1 MLLGLDFLGKDE
13 KTKEDRILFSLKK
26 YKCQLEI
33 FSESNYYNFIFF
45 RKNKVIK
52 KFSVSDKEIGN
63 NKSAIEIK
71 SFLLNKELNREEMVL
86 NLGYN
91 GAFSFIYI
99 EDEIFN
105 IEIINPICETIEHFT
120 IFLDDLFSDEF

>member
-1 MLLGLDFLGKDE
+1 MLLSLEFLGKDE
-13 KTKEDRILFSLKK
+13 KTKEDKVLFFLKK
-26 YKCQLEI
+26 YKCFLEV
-33 FSESNYYNFIFF
+33 FCDSNNYNFTFF
-45 RKNKVIK
+45 RKNKRIK
-52 KFSVSDKEIGN
+52 RFSVSDKLIGN
-63 NKSAIEIK
+63 NKPAIEIK
-71 SFLLNKELNREEMVL
+71 SFFINKELNREEMVL

-120 IFLDDLFSDEF
+120 IFLDDLLMEEN

>member
-1 MLLGLDFLGKDE
+1 
-13 KTKEDRILFSLKK
+13 
-26 YKCQLEI
+26 
-33 FSESNYYNFIFF
+33 
-45 RKNKVIK
+45 
-52 KFSVSDKEIGN
+52 
-63 NKSAIEIK
+63 
-71 SFLLNKELNREEMVL
+71 MVL